1 MALIRQ
7 ADIESNPRR
16 ALVLNVE
23 NIRAQADA
31 IIDRTREAAAAIIA
45 EAHAERAR
53 IVAGAAEAGRAQGH
67 AEGLA
72 AGLDEGRGLGRAE
85 AFERAGAGLAALE
98 ASLRAALEGFGVER
112 EALLRACESQA
123 LELALLLAERVT
135 LRALAVDRESV
146 VRQVGS
152 LLEMATRHS
161 RLVLSVHPADEAMVR
176 EAMPGL
182 LAGDATARHV
192 AVVPDGS
199 LSPGSCIMRTP
210 GGGVLDASVEARISA
225 VIDEI
230 LPDRTPREG
239 T

>member
-1 MALIRQ
+1 MRYMGPVRVSDVEAAQQRIVDIVRRLESQGAGHRGRGSDGEAAVCCGQGEVPMALIRQ

-72 AGLDEGRGLGRAE
+72 AGLEVGRELGRAE

-123 LELALLLAERVT
+123 PAGALLAERVT
-135 LRALAVDRESV
+135 LRARDESG
-146 VRQVGS
+146 VGG
-152 LLEMATRHS
+152 AAGGIAS
-161 RLVLSVHPADEAMVR
+161 RDGDPAQPPCALG
-176 EAMPGL
+176 A
-182 LAGDATARHV
+182 
-192 AVVPDGS
+192 S
-199 LSPGSCIMRTP
+199 
-210 GGGVLDASVEARISA
+210 GG
-225 VIDEI
+225 
-230 LPDRTPREG
+230 
-239 T
+239 